1 MSEQYFDEKYGV
13 WVTRLKPGKALGAD
27 DLQTW
32 SGRRALGQC
41 GGNTLIQ
48 DRRKIKKWLAKGG
61 QKATR
66 KNIRKAYFA

>member
-1 MSEQYFDEKYGV
+1 MPEQYFDEKYGV
-13 WVTRLKPGKALGAD
+13 WVTKCRPGKALGAD

-32 SGRRALGQC
+32 SGRRAAGQV
-41 GGNTLIQ
+41 GGATLIQ
-48 DRRKIKKWLAKGG
+48 ERRRIKKWLAKGG